1 MSASVAYR
9 VAVVLLWT
17 LAAVNAIACRGLFW
31 DGASFLANALEKG
44 SFHDFYPARAH
55 VAWLTQ
61 TPVLL
66 LARLGVTD
74 THLLSMVYSAMLI
87 GVPVALYHVALARV
101 RKHGVLLAAVL
112 AIVAAVYL
120 PTSFFAIGEY
130 HAAYAAVT
138 AAVAIALTGDG
149 AGRRD
154 GVCLFALGLLTIA
167 SYEAMLYLGP
177 IAALVMLWSS
187 RRRSDPVV
195 RLLAC
200 AAALAFLGGAVVA
213 LSTVVEYWTHDY
225 FTRVRA
231 ATWDFWQNL
240 QFVIALAGLAVVAGV
255 SLVFP
260 GWLAGRGPVIAA
272 AIAGVA
278 LLLAPWLRQIV
289 GPDTMLFPPSH
300 YVARSAAGGL
310 LAALLLAMWIHVAW
324 PTARWRLMAMLR
336 QAIVARRLATA
347 MVVLLVAG
355 AVPDLAL
362 TRLWVDYLSWFRG
375 VVTSHTGLVYAET
388 LPMQDWPNRIFAQDW
403 TYPPLSA
410 LVRGAP
416 GQAIVVARKTDL
428 ANPPFDPRCGT
439 VPRLTGL
446 AWR

>member
-1 MSASVAYR
+1 MSTFAVYRAAVA
-9 VAVVLLWT
+9 LLWI
-17 LAAVNAIACRGLFW
+17 LAAVNALSCRGLFW
-31 DGASFLANALEKG
+31 DGASFLASALEKG
-44 SFHDFYPARAH
+44 AFHDFYPARAH
-55 VAWLTQ
+55 IAWLTQ

-66 LARLGVTD
+66 LARFGLAD
-74 THLLSMVYSAMLI
+74 THLLAIVYSAMLI
-87 GVPVALYHVALARV
+87 GLPVALYHLALSRV
-101 RKHGVLLAAVL
+101 RDRGALLAAVL
-112 AIVAAVYL
+112 AVVATVYL

-138 AAVAIALTGDG
+138 AAVAIALTSDG

-154 GVCLFALGLLTIA
+154 GVCLLALGLLTIA

-177 IAALVMLWSS
+177 LAALVTLWSS
-187 RRRSDPVV
+187 RRQDDPVA
-195 RLLAC
+195 RWLAY
-200 AAALAFLGGAVVA
+200 AAALAFLGGAAVA

-240 QFVIALAGLAVVAGV
+240 QFVIALAGLSVIAVV
-255 SLVFP
+255 SLVVP
-260 GWLAGRGPVIAA
+260 GWLAGRGPVIVA
-272 AIAGVA
+272 AIAGAV
-278 LLLAPWLRQIV
+278 LLLTPWLRQIA
-289 GPDTMLFPPSH
+289 GPDAMLFPPSH

-324 PTARWRLMAMLR
+324 PAARWRLMVMLR
-336 QAIVARRLATA
+336 QAVVARRLATA
-347 MVVLLVAG
+347 MIVLAAAG

-375 VVTSHTGLVYAET
+375 IVTSHTGLVYAET
-388 LPMQDWPNRIFAQDW
+388 LPMREWPYRIFAQDW

-410 LVRGAP
+410 LVRSAP
-416 GQAIVVARKTDL
+416 GQAIIVARETDL

-439 VPRLTGL
+439 VPRLRGM